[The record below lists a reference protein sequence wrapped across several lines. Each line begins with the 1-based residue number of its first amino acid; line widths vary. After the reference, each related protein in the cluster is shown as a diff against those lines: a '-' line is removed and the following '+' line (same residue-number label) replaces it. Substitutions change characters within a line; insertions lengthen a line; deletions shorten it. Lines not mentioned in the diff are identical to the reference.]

1 MENTFVYSKDNANL
15 GDTVQFQR
23 KKHVI
28 NGVVTTLRE
37 NTVIVKMDRDVA
49 KKLDLPD
56 DQTVVSHKNYAVI
69 ERAEIGTQPVFVYD
83 GWNSALKA

>member
-1 MENTFVYSKDNANL
+1 MENTFVYSKENANL
-15 GDTVQFQR
+15 GDTIQFKR

-37 NTVIVKMDRDVA
+37 NTVIVKMDREIA

-56 DQTVVSHKNYAVI
+56 DQTVVAHKNYVVT
-69 ERAEIGTQPVFVYD
+69 ERAENDKQPVFVYD